1 MKANDPYNRRLL
13 INDTIARL
21 RELEGKASELPWE
34 VTAFVTDS
42 DDHNDNDAILIAET
56 RNALHALLDHIEGL
70 EATIGK
76 HERMEDEH
84 CRQIE
89 GKDKKLKLMNDVSR
103 LAQTKIAD
111 LERKNALLLENV
123 RDANRGANTNADALQ
138 IMSTE
143 VNELSRKNAEL
154 EKNLEIERMRLA
166 GCGTAALGYFD
177 GKCSDDYWSASLKD
191 VLTLRESA
199 DELQRKNA
207 LLLAVAKVAKQL
219 KFRVETVVEKQI
231 ADEFIK
237 TLKAAKDGKA
247 M

>member
-76 HERMEDEH
+76 HERREDEH

-111 LERKNALLLENV
+111 LE
-123 RDANRGANTNADALQ
+123 
-138 IMSTE
+138 
-143 VNELSRKNAEL
+143 
-154 EKNLEIERMRLA
+154 
-166 GCGTAALGYFD
+166 
-177 GKCSDDYWSASLKD
+177 
-191 VLTLRESA
+191 
-199 DELQRKNA
+199 RKNA